1 MMRRQQLHR
10 LGYTLLEMAAASLGA
25 GILLVGLSSSLMIA
39 LRATDTS
46 QTPTSARIKA
56 NDALLEL
63 EADLEFAL
71 AFTEQSA
78 WAVTILVP
86 DQNGDAKLETI
97 RYAWTGTPGDPLTR
111 QYNGGA
117 AAVVLENVH
126 IFQHDLPA
134 PSSNRLTNPGM
145 EAGTQGFEA
154 ITGATLSSASTPVHQ
169 GSLSLRAVRNSA
181 SNESGLRQNVTAQL
195 SKGTPYKLSAW
206 VRKTTQDLPYDV
218 RLQLRLSSTGSGVQ
232 TFSAGVFPISSTQFR
247 RVKGTVTPTWSG
259 TLLSAYWECT
269 GVDKFQEI
277 YVDDAE
283 LKTHFAANQSVNI
296 SLQVGA
302 DPQALVQS
310 GVRLLN
316 SPL

>member
-1 MMRRQQLHR
+1 
-10 LGYTLLEMAAASLGA
+10 
-25 GILLVGLSSSLMIA
+25 V
-39 LRATDTS
+39 
-46 QTPTSARIKA
+46 
-56 NDALLEL
+56 EL

-78 WAVTILVP
+78 RAVTFLVP
-86 DQNGDAKLETI
+86 DQSGDAKLETV
-97 RYAWTGTPGDPLTR
+97 RYAWSGTPGDPLTR
-111 QYNGGA
+111 QFNGGA
-117 AAVVLENVH
+117 VAVVLENVH
-126 IFQHDLPA
+126 VFQHDLPA
-134 PSSNRLTNPGM
+134 PSSNRLSNPGM
-145 EAGTQGFEA
+145 EAGTLGWEA
-154 ITGATLSSASTPVHQ
+154 IAGASLSSVGSPVHQ
-169 GSLSLRAVRNSA
+169 GSQCLRAVRNSA
-181 SNESGLRQNVTAQL
+181 DNESGLRQNVTAQL
-195 SKGTPYKLSAW
+195 SRGTRYLQSAW

-269 GVDKFQEI
+269 GVGNIQEI

-283 LKTHFAANQSVNI
+283 LKIQAAANQYVNL

-302 DPQALVQS
+302 DSKALVQS
-310 GVRLLN
+310 GIRLLN